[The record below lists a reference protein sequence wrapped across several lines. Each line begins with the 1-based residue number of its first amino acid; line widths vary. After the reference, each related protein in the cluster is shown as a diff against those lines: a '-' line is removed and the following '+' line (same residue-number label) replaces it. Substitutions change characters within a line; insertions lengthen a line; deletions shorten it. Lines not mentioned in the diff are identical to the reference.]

1 MLTMRNPFRPS
12 VDSLLGEYGR
22 HRHRQLSRHWWPI
35 LNLVWSIPV
44 FLIPLRS
51 HSAVTDWL
59 WPTAAS
65 YAVFLW
71 LYFRGYYRNRHQVGL
86 CALGIAALG
95 FALVPWNAGAHAY
108 PMYACALLAF
118 ATRPPHALAAML
130 LVLTAFAVEWVLLG
144 FNTMFLLTIGVVGL
158 TVGLMNLAWAREMRA
173 DAELRLS
180 HDEVRRLAALAERE
194 RIGRDLHDL
203 LGHTL
208 SLVALKSELAGKLIG
223 RDPQAA
229 RRELLEVS
237 RVAREALTQVR
248 SAVTGIRAAGLAA
261 ELASARLLLDADGVS
276 FHYEIEPLALP
287 AELESALAMIV
298 REAVT
303 NIQRHARARRAH
315 VVLVAEGGGIALRIE
330 DDGRGGATEPGN
342 GLNGMRERIG
352 VLKGSLRIDSVPGR
366 GTRIEARLP
375 LPERTAPLI
384 ETATGAV
391 AA

>member
-1 MLTMRNPFRPS
+1 MRNPFRPS
-12 VDSLLGEYGR
+12 EDSLLGEYGR
-22 HRHRQLSRHWWPI
+22 HRHRKLSRHWWPI

-51 HSAVTDWL
+51 HSAVADWL
-59 WPTAAS
+59 GPTLAS

-71 LYFRGYYRNRHQVGL
+71 LYFRGYYRNRHQVGR

-118 ATRPPHALAAML
+118 AAHPPHALAAML
-130 LVLTAFAVEWVLLG
+130 LVLTAFALEWLLLG
-144 FNTMFLLTIGVVGL
+144 FNTVFLLTIGVVGL

-208 SLVALKSELAGKLIG
+208 SLVALKSELAGKLVE

-229 RRELLEVS
+229 RRELAEVS

-261 ELASARLLLDADGVS
+261 ELASARLLLDADGIG
-276 FHYEIEPLALP
+276 FDYDIEPQMLPPALEP
-287 AELESALAMIV
+287 ALAMIV

-303 NIQRHARARRAH
+303 NIQRHARARRAR
-315 VVLVAEGGGIALRIE
+315 VSLVPAGDDIALRIE
-330 DDGRGGATEPGN
+330 DDGRGGVAVPGN
-342 GLNGMRERIG
+342 GLNGMRERVDALAG
-352 VLKGSLRIDSVPGR
+352 QMRIDSAPGR
-366 GTRIEARLP
+366 GTRIEVRLP
-375 LPERTAPLI
+375 LPGRVSCLDSAPGI
-384 ETATGAV
+384 V